1 MIDLRD
7 DLVTALAGRYDI
19 ERELGHGGMA
29 IVYLARDVRHGR
41 NVALKVLRPELATS
55 LGAERFLREINIAA
69 RLTHP
74 NILALHDSGNAGGM
88 LYFVMPHVEGETLR
102 ERLEREHQLPI
113 EDALSVT
120 RQVGLALDYAHEHGV
135 VHRDIKPE
143 NILLLGDH
151 VLVADF
157 GLARALHTAGTNRL
171 TESAVAVGTPA
182 YMSPE
187 QAAADPEVDGRTD
200 LYSLACVLFE
210 MIAGT
215 PPFKGASGAAL
226 LAQHLTAKPPSICA
240 QRPHCPA
247 SVDSAV
253 ARALEK
259 TPADRFRT
267 AREFYAALTAA
278 QPMVSPAQYTP
289 AAVPEARRRHR
300 LVVAGSYLVLAVA
313 IGAAVAV
320 VKGRRGGGASAAN
333 AVADRSSYVVLP
345 LTAADAAARADTA
358 AVSRRIADALGEWDG
373 VRVVGAREVEDQ
385 LALTRRGGPLRLDDA
400 LQLAGRLGG
409 AVLVWGELSANPL
422 ETGDQR
428 TARLHSYDVATGRQL
443 RVATLGYGPGS
454 PPTPALRHAASAL
467 LRERAELPW
476 LGRAA
481 TAHPSLPAWLA
492 YDAGRDAL
500 NHWDVAEAARDFRAA
515 VAIDP
520 SHAQASLW
528 LSLVEMWSG
537 LPRDQWRSA
546 AKRAYEL
553 RAQLSTADSALA
565 EAQSALADGR
575 YPAACAEY
583 RRYLPLDT
591 TAVIG
596 SFGLGECESRD
607 SLVVRD
613 PASVSAWRFRGSMN
627 RALDAYLRIV
637 DDRAPPQPT
646 FVYARLSEL
655 LFTSGIQ
662 LRQGH
667 SEGADR
673 REFGAFPTLD
683 ADTLVFVPYPL
694 DQQGTAGGPRAAAAK
709 ALALD
714 HNRRLLHRLYRT
726 WAANAPA
733 TAEAHGALATLLES
747 LEEIGSNGDGE
758 LSALWQI
765 RRARELT
772 TDPGQRLLFARSE
785 MRLLVKNGDWRRVAT
800 LADSL
805 FATRSEGELDAA
817 LAGPAALTG
826 RIGTLA
832 NILRSR
838 GGATTF
844 ILVMPD
850 GTPLDVSPA
859 LAEDAAGTYALALSG
874 ACVDTLRGYRDR
886 IDRQLVSYI
895 PDPKR
900 RVIVRGVLL
909 RRPLSVAMPCV
920 GASALLGID
929 PAKDKLVMLEQAL
942 AVHDLRAFHAI
953 YDSLAA
959 ARSLDRPGDTS
970 MDYTYMESWM
980 FSSLGDTAGA
990 IRHLDRS
997 LEALPTLGAFLLD
1010 YPAHSAA
1017 LVRAM
1022 GLRAELA
1029 AAAGDR
1035 ATAARWGAAVAVLWA
1050 RADPELQPYVR
1061 RLCGLAGKCAAANAV
1076 GAGR

>member
-7 DLVTALAGRYDI
+7 DLMAALADRYDI

-41 NVALKVLRPELATS
+41 HVAIKVLRPELATS
-55 LGAERFLREINIAA
+55 LGAERFLREIDIAA

-88 LYFVMPHVEGETLR
+88 LYFVMPHVEGESLR
-102 ERLEREHQLPI
+102 DRLDREHQLPL
-113 EDALSVT
+113 EDALSIT
-120 RQVGLALDYAHEHGV
+120 RQVALALDYAHDHGV
-135 VHRDIKPE
+135 IHRDIKPE

-157 GLARALHTAGTNRL
+157 GLARALHTAGSNRL

-187 QAAADPEVDGRTD
+187 QAAADPEVDGRAD

-215 PPFKGASGAAL
+215 PPFKGATGAAL

-240 QRPHCPA
+240 QRPHCPG
-247 SVDSAV
+247 SVDAAV

-267 AREFYAALTAA
+267 AREFYSALTAA
-278 QPMVSPAQYTP
+278 EPTVSPAQYTP
-289 AAVPEARRRHR
+289 AAVPDVRRRQW
-300 LVVAGSYLVLAVA
+300 LVVAGSFLVVAVA

-320 VKGRRGGGASAAN
+320 AKGRHGNGATSN
-333 AVADRSSYVVLP
+333 AVTDRSGYVVLP
-345 LTAADAAARADTA
+345 LTAADRAARADTA
-358 AVSRRIADALGEWDG
+358 AVARAIADALGEWDG
-373 VRVVGAREVEDQ
+373 VHVVGAREVDDQ
-385 LALTRRGGPLRLDDA
+385 LPLSRRGGPLRLDDA

-409 AVLVWGELSANPL
+409 AVLVWGELNTNPG
-422 ETGDQR
+422 EPGDQR
-428 TARLHSYDVATGRQL
+428 TARLHSYDVASGRQL

-454 PPTPALRHAASAL
+454 PGTPALRRAASAL
-467 LRERAELPW
+467 LRERTELPW
-476 LGRAA
+476 LGKAA
-481 TAHPSLPAWLA
+481 TSNPSLPAWLA

-500 NHWDVAEAARDFRAA
+500 NRWDVAEAARDFRAA
-515 VAIDP
+515 IAIDP

-537 LPRDQWRSA
+537 NPREHWRSA
-546 AKRAYEL
+546 ARRAYEL
-553 RAQLSTADSALA
+553 RAQLSPADSALA
-565 EAQSALADGR
+565 EAQMALADGR

-596 SFGLGECESRD
+596 SYGLGECESRD

-613 PASVSAWRFRGSMN
+613 PASVSEWRFRGSFN
-627 RALDAYLRIV
+627 RALEAYLRIV

-655 LFTSGIQ
+655 LYTSGIQ

-667 SEGADR
+667 SEGADG

-694 DQQGTAGGPRAAAAK
+694 DKPGIAGGPRAAAAK

-733 TAEAHGALATLLES
+733 TAEAHGALAKLLES
-747 LEEIGSNGDGE
+747 LEEIGSSGDGE
-758 LSALWQI
+758 VSALWQI

-772 TDPGQRLLFARSE
+772 KDPGQRLLFARSE
-785 MRLLVKNGDWRRVAT
+785 IRLLVKKGDWRRVAD

-805 FATRSEGELDAA
+805 FANRSDGDLDAA

-832 NILRSR
+832 KILRSR

-859 LAEDAAGTYALALSG
+859 LAEDAAGTFALALSG

-886 IDRQLVSYI
+886 IDRQLMSYI
-895 PDPKR
+895 P
-900 RVIVRGVLL
+900 
-909 RRPLSVAMPCV
+909 
-920 GASALLGID
+920 
-929 PAKDKLVMLEQAL
+929 
-942 AVHDLRAFHAI
+942 
-953 YDSLAA
+953 
-959 ARSLDRPGDTS
+959 
-970 MDYTYMESWM
+970 
-980 FSSLGDTAGA
+980 
-990 IRHLDRS
+990 
-997 LEALPTLGAFLLD
+997 
-1010 YPAHSAA
+1010 
-1017 LVRAM
+1017 
-1022 GLRAELA
+1022 
-1029 AAAGDR
+1029 
-1035 ATAARWGAAVAVLWA
+1035 
-1050 RADPELQPYVR
+1050 
-1061 RLCGLAGKCAAANAV
+1061 
-1076 GAGR
+1076 

>member
-7 DLVTALAGRYDI
+7 DLVSALAGRYDI

-41 NVALKVLRPELATS
+41 RVALKVLRPELATS
-55 LGAERFLREINIAA
+55 LGAGRFLREIDIAA

-74 NILALHDSGNAGGM
+74 NILALHDSGNAAGM

-102 ERLEREHQLPI
+102 DRLEREHQLPL
-113 EDALSVT
+113 EEALSIT

-143 NILLLGDH
+143 NILLLGEH

-215 PPFKGASGAAL
+215 PPFKGATGAAL
-226 LAQHLTAKPPSICA
+226 LAQHLTAAPPSICA

-247 SVDSAV
+247 SVEAAV

-267 AREFYAALTAA
+267 GREFYAALTAA
-278 QPMVSPAQYTP
+278 EPAASPARPTP
-289 AAVPEARRRHR
+289 VAAPQAGRRHR
-300 LVVAGSYLVLAVA
+300 LVVAGSFLVLAVA
-313 IGAAVAV
+313 VGAAVAV
-320 VKGRRGGGASAAN
+320 AKGRRESRGTVN
-333 AVADRSSYVVLP
+333 AIADRNSYVVLP
-345 LTAADAAARADTA
+345 LTAADPAARADTA
-358 AVSRRIADALGEWDG
+358 SVTRAIADALGEWDG
-373 VRVVGAREVEDQ
+373 VRIVGAREVEDQ
-385 LALTRRGGPLRLDDA
+385 LSTIRGGGALRLDEA
-400 LQLAGRLGG
+400 LQLAARLGG
-409 AVLVWGELSANPL
+409 AVLVWGELDTDRGES
-422 ETGDQR
+422 GGKR

-443 RVATLGYGPGS
+443 RVATLGYGPG
-454 PPTPALRHAASAL
+454 TPETLVVRHAASEL
-467 LRERAELPW
+467 LRGRAELPW
-476 LGRAA
+476 VGKASEL
-481 TAHPSLPAWLA
+481 HPSLPAWLA

-500 NHWDVAEAARDFRAA
+500 NQWDVAGAARAFRTA
-515 VAIDP
+515 VSIDP
-520 SHAQASLW
+520 SHAQANLW

-537 LPRDQWRSA
+537 VPRDRWRSA
-546 AKRAYEL
+546 AKRAHEL
-553 RAQLSTADSALA
+553 RQQLSTADSALA
-565 EAQSALADGR
+565 EAQMALADGR

-583 RRYLPLDT
+583 QRYLPLDT
-591 TAVIG
+591 TAVVG
-596 SFGLGECESRD
+596 SYGLGECQSRD

-613 PASVSAWRFRGSMN
+613 PTSISRWRFRGSYN
-627 RALDAYLRIV
+627 RALDAYMRIV

-646 FVYARLSEL
+646 FVYTRLSEL
-655 LFTSGIQ
+655 LYTSGIQ

-667 SEGADR
+667 SEGAGR

-694 DQQGTAGGPRAAAAK
+694 DQSGIAGGPPAAAAK

-714 HNRRLLHRLYRT
+714 HNRRLLRRLYRT

-733 TAEAHGALATLLES
+733 TAEAHGALARLLES
-747 LEEIGSNGDGE
+747 VEEIGSSDDGE
-758 LSALWQI
+758 VSALWQI

-772 TDPGQRLLFARSE
+772 NDPAQRLLFVRSE
-785 MRLLVKNGDWRRVAT
+785 MRLLVKNGEWGRVAA

-805 FATRSEGELDAA
+805 FAARPEGDLDAA

-826 RIGTLA
+826 RIGVLA
-832 NILRSR
+832 RILRSR
-838 GGATTF
+838 GGATAF
-844 ILVMPD
+844 IFVMPD

-859 LAEDAAGTYALALSG
+859 LAEDAAGTFALALSG
-874 ACVDTLRGYRDR
+874 ACVDTLRGYRAR

-900 RVIVRGVLL
+900 RAIVRGVLL
-909 RRPLSVAMPCV
+909 RRPLSLAMPCV

-929 PAKDKLVMLEQAL
+929 PAKDRLVMLEQAL
-942 AVHDLRAFHAI
+942 AVHDVRAFHAV

-959 ARSLDRPGDTS
+959 ARSLNRPGDTS

-980 FSSLGDTAGA
+980 FRSLGDTAGA
-990 IRHLDRS
+990 MRHLDRS

-1029 AAAGDR
+1029 ASAGDT
-1035 ATAARWGAAVAVLWA
+1035 ATAAKWATAVAVLWA
-1050 RADPELQPYVR
+1050 HADPELQPYVR
-1061 RLCGLAGKCAAANAV
+1061 RLCGLAGKCAAANAAGV
-1076 GAGR
+1076 GR